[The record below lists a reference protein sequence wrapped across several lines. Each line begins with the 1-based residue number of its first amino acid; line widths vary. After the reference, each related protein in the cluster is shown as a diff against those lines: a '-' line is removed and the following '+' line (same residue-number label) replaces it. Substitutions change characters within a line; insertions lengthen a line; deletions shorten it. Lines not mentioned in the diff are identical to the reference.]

1 MVSHVN
7 VGRETK
13 GTGYYYSSKLITR
26 KGFVR
31 IVLYTALFSLTFR
44 CFTYYLDALKE
55 FNVYLVGPYD
65 ILSGKKFKTTENSS
79 SLCLHYR
86 YFCDPPEFVT
96 VLKGD
101 DSVGLH
107 IGYYR

>member
-1 MVSHVN
+1 MK
-7 VGRETK
+7 R
-13 GTGYYYSSKLITR
+13 I
-26 KGFVR
+26 GFVI

-55 FNVYLVGPYD
+55 LNVYLVGPYD
-65 ILSGKKFKTTENSS
+65 ILSGKKFKTTEDSG